1 MVSRFPVVRCI
12 DEAVRVRR
20 REAGTSVVEMAIV
33 LPLLLLLVF
42 AIGDFGI
49 AFTRWNSLT
58 NAVREGA
65 RAGVVFR
72 TPCDAATVE
81 SEVETTIANFAASAG
96 LDGASIVTTVTNSCM
111 GTGTQLTVFATAPYD
126 YIGMSALAGFGPT
139 INLEARTVMR
149 NE

>member
-1 MVSRFPVVRCI
+1 MVTRSLT
-12 DEAVRVRR
+12 AKRR
-20 REAGTSVVEMAIV
+20 PHSEDGTSVVEMAFV

-49 AFTRWNSLT
+49 AYTRWNSLT

-72 TPCDAATVE
+72 NPCNAATV
-81 SEVETTIANFAASAG
+81 TTEIQNTVANFAASSG
-96 LDGASIVTTVTNSCM
+96 LDGASIVTTAGNVCA
-111 GTGTQLTVFATAPYD
+111 GTGTQLTVTGTAPYN
-126 YIGMSALAGFGPT
+126 YIAMAALAGLAPT
-139 INLEARTVMR
+139 INLSARTVMR

>member
-1 MVSRFPVVRCI
+1 MVKNSDDTKRL
-12 DEAVRVRR
+12 RR
-20 REAGTSVVEMAIV
+20 SEAGTSVVEMASV

-49 AFTRWNSLT
+49 AYTRWNSLT

-72 TPCDAATVE
+72 APCDAATV
-81 SEVETTIANFAASAG
+81 TTDIQNTVSNFAASSG
-96 LDGASIVTTVTNSCM
+96 LDGPSIVTTVTNPC
-111 GTGTQLTVFATAPYD
+111 GATDTQLTVSSTVPYN
-126 YIGMSALAGFGPT
+126 YIAMAALAGLAPT
-139 INLEARTVMR
+139 ATLSAQTVMR

>member
-1 MVSRFPVVRCI
+1 VKLV
-12 DEAVRVRR
+12 DTADRR
-20 REAGTSVVEMAIV
+20 RRSQAGTSVVEMAFV
-33 LPLLLLLVF
+33 LPVLLLLVF

-72 TPCDAATVE
+72 APCDAATV
-81 SEVETTIANFAASAG
+81 TTDIQNRVANFAASAG
-96 LDGASIVTTVTNSCM
+96 LDGSTIVTTVNNACG
-111 GTGTQLTVFATAPYD
+111 GTGTQLTVTATAPYD
-126 YIGMSALAGFGPT
+126 YVAMSALAGLAPR
-139 INLEARTVMR
+139 INLNARTVMR

>member
-1 MVSRFPVVRCI
+1 MVKNSDDTKRH
-12 DEAVRVRR
+12 RR
-20 REAGTSVVEMAIV
+20 SEAGTSVVEMAIV

-49 AFTRWNSLT
+49 AYTRWNSLT

-72 TPCDAATVE
+72 APCDAATV
-81 SEVETTIANFAASAG
+81 TTDIQNTVSNFAASSG
-96 LDGASIVTTVTNSCM
+96 LDGPSIVTTVTNPC
-111 GTGTQLTVFATAPYD
+111 GATDTQLTVSSTVPYN
-126 YIGMSALAGFGPT
+126 YIAMAALAGLAPT
-139 INLEARTVMR
+139 ATLSAQTVMR

>member
-1 MVSRFPVVRCI
+1 MVIMRRI
-12 DEAVRVRR
+12 ERAVRKRR
-20 REAGTSVVEMAIV
+20 YENGTSVVEMAFV

-49 AFTRWNSLT
+49 AYTRWNSLT

-72 TPCDAATVE
+72 APCNVATVE
-81 SEVETTIANFAASAG
+81 TEIETTIANFATSAG
-96 LDGASIVTTVTNSCM
+96 LDGAMINTTVLAACA
-111 GTGTQLTVFATAPYD
+111 GTGTQLTVTSTIPYN
-126 YIGMSALAGFGPT
+126 YIAMSALGGFAPS
-139 INLEARTVMR
+139 INLSARTVMR